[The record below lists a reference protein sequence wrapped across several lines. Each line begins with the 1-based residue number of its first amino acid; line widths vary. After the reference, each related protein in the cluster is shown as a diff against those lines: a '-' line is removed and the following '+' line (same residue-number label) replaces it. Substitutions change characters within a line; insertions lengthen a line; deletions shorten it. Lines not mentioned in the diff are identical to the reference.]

1 MEKWKLKI
9 LNYIGAN
16 FVTVA
21 VIVEIVL
28 VITIC
33 VVPFVF
39 YQRKG
44 KILITKEMEVDEI
57 LVQRKK
63 IIIEKQLTADK
74 KQRLV
79 ITIFYLCN
87 YLLYS

>member
-74 KQRLV
+74 KRLV